1 MRSFFT
7 CILYYKMNKDGFW
20 GKASHLAQK
29 CVHFTLTQ
37 CRHRAMWL
45 RLTFTQMMQNHP
57 VFGRLFSW
65 WRRQMEAF
73 SVLLALCAG
82 NSSVTGEFP
91 SQRPVSGALVFS
103 LTCTW
108 ANGWVNN
115 RDASAFIR
123 HRTHYDVTVMN
134 IFYMPSILVRMPKA
148 LSHGLSFA

>member
-1 MRSFFT
+1 MFVLTHIYDWWSDMRYFFT

-20 GKASHLAQK
+20 GKASHLA
-29 CVHFTLTQ
+29 Q

-91 SQRPVSGALVFS
+91 SQRPVSGVFFDLHLSKRLSKQSRRQCFYTPSHS
-103 LTCTW
+103 LWRHCNEYFLH
-108 ANGWVNN
+108 AKYFSQ
-115 RDASAFIR
+115 DA
-123 HRTHYDVTVMN
+123 
-134 IFYMPSILVRMPKA
+134 
-148 LSHGLSFA
+148 